1 MVATI
6 HKFPELVA
14 TYRLQLRGGT
24 GFAEARA
31 MLPWLTEL
39 GVSHL
44 YLSPLFRAAAGSTH
58 GYDVLDPNEV
68 DPVLGGEEGFI
79 ALSNAALEAGIG
91 LVLDIVP
98 NHMAFTPENPFIAD
112 IMRRGR
118 DSRFAQVFD
127 LDWVQGPLH
136 FPVLDGDPQS
146 ALAAGELA
154 SSPDGRALRVHGLDY
169 PLRDTSLAR
178 ALAAGEQRLDASVLS
193 TLLKEQ
199 FWTIGDWRATADAII
214 HRRFFNITG
223 LIGVKQEEAD
233 VFALTHRWIVDQVRA
248 GRIQGLRIDHIDG
261 LARPAAYLHRLREAV
276 GEIPIWV
283 EKIVKQDEELPH
295 GWPVEGMSGYEF
307 LDPLTRFLT
316 EDAGLRTIRAA
327 CSDGVSAEPK
337 EQVQAVRRELLE
349 TSLAPELRRVAGA
362 ALTALGCGAAEAPAI
377 ARAISDLGSRWPV
390 YRSYTSDGYALASE
404 MDDFRDGEDRTGW
417 LLDLLHAAAD
427 DPAATVFAARFEQL
441 TGALTAKS
449 EEDTVFFRAVSY
461 LPFCE
466 VGIGPG
472 LDPIDAAAFE
482 ASMQKREETSPL
494 ALSTLSTHDTKRS
507 ADARAALIALTY
519 MPDLALV
526 FIQRTLEDARAS
538 DVPARWGVYALQS
551 ALALRG
557 EPEAGERLA
566 GHIAKAMREA
576 KDLSCHEKPDV
587 AAEGRVGQL
596 AEALRGMVERIDAW
610 PDGALARFEQ
620 IYDRIVLAQVA
631 FQITA
636 PGIPDIYQGNE
647 IVAVNVTDPDNR
659 RPIAEISH
667 ASVVGGSLSDRKLR
681 LTQDLLN
688 SRRRHRDI
696 FIRGNYTL
704 YDTGKS
710 WVVNRSLDGRVFEVN
725 IEKPDAAQQR

>member
-1 MVATI
+1 MVSAV
-6 HKFPELVA
+6 HKSPELVA

-24 GFAEARA
+24 GFAEART

-68 DPVLGGEEGFI
+68 DPVLGGEEGFV

-98 NHMAFTPENPFIAD
+98 NHMAFSPENPFISD

-127 LDWVQGPLH
+127 LDWGRGALH
-136 FPVLDGDPQS
+136 FPFLEGDTQS
-146 ALAAGELA
+146 AFADGKVEL
-154 SSPDGRALRVHGLDY
+154 SPGGGALRIQGLDY
-169 PLRDTSLAR
+169 PLRDTPLAR
-178 ALAAGEQRLDASVLS
+178 ALAAGERSLDASALS
-193 TLLKEQ
+193 TLLEEQ

-223 LIGVKQEEAD
+223 LIGVRQEEAD
-233 VFALTHRWIVDQVRA
+233 VFTLTHRWIVDQVRA

-283 EKIVKQDEELPH
+283 EKIVKPNEELPH
-295 GWPVEGMSGYEF
+295 RWPVAGMSGYEF

-316 EDAGLRTIRAA
+316 EDAGLLEIRAA
-327 CSDGVSAEPK
+327 CSDSVSAEPK
-337 EQVQAVRRELLE
+337 EQVPAVRRELLE
-349 TSLAPELRRVAGA
+349 TTLAPELHRVAGA
-362 ALTALGCGAAEAPAI
+362 ALDALGCDAAEAPNV
-377 ARAISDLGSRWPV
+377 ARAISDLGSRWPI

-404 MDDFRDGEDRTGW
+404 MDALRDGEDKTGR

-427 DPAATVFAARFEQL
+427 DPAATAFASRFEQL

-449 EEDTVFFRAVSY
+449 EEDTVFYRAVSY

-466 VGIGPG
+466 VGIGPA
-472 LDPIDAAAFE
+472 LDPIDAAVFE
-482 ASMQKREETSPL
+482 ASMQKRAETSPL

-526 FIQRTLEDARAS
+526 FIQRALESARAS
-538 DVPARWGVYALQS
+538 DLPARWGIYALQS
-551 ALALRG
+551 ALALGG

-576 KDLSCHEKPDV
+576 KDLSSHEAPN
-587 AAEGRVGQL
+587 ASAEGRVVQL
-596 AEALRGMVERIDAW
+596 AEALLGMVERIDAW

-636 PGIPDIYQGNE
+636 PGIPDIYQGSE
-647 IVAVNVTDPDNR
+647 IVAVNLTDPDNR

-667 ASVVGGSLSDRKLR
+667 ASIGDGSLSDRKLQ
-681 LTQDLLN
+681 LTRDLLK
-688 SRRRHRDI
+688 SRRSHGDL
-696 FIRGNYTL
+696 FTRGNYTL
-704 YDTGKS
+704 HDTGNS
-710 WVVNRSLDGRVFEVN
+710 WVVNRSLNGRVFEVT
-725 IEKPDAAQQR
+725 IEKPGASQQI